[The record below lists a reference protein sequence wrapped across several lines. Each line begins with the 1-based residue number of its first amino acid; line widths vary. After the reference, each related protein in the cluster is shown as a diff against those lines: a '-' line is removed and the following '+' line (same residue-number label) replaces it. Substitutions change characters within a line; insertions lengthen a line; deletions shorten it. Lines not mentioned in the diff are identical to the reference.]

1 MIIHLRYNYQEN
13 SIIMFLAFFPY
24 LLFNLKL
31 FCVFQIMCAVSLDK
45 HEDLNEQIRMCEHK
59 ALVEW

>member
-1 MIIHLRYNYQEN
+1 
-13 SIIMFLAFFPY
+13 MFLAFFPY

-59 ALVEW
+59 ALVER